1 MGDPITV
8 GLGQFAVSR
17 DPEAVI
23 VAFGLGS
30 CLGIAMYDPQRHIG
44 GLLHAVL
51 PEQHNPDAE
60 ADARYVVS
68 GIHIL
73 LDAVVKAGA
82 SRSNLVLR
90 MAGGATML
98 MVPGSPSAFEIG
110 KRNIE
115 AAYATLSQ
123 MRLSLSSEETG
134 GHGGRTM
141 RMYIGTGRVTI
152 RTMGQQERDIIDLPV
167 RTGGSD
173 NAMHDFRARTMPA
186 SP

>member
-30 CLGIAMYDPQRHIG
+30 CLGIALYDPQRHIG

-51 PEQHNPDAE
+51 PEQHNPDGE
-60 ADARYVVS
+60 ADARYVAS
-68 GIHIL
+68 GINIL
-73 LDAVVKAGA
+73 LDSVIKAGA

-98 MVPGSPSAFEIG
+98 TVPGSPSAFEIG

-115 AAYATLSQ
+115 AAYATFSQ
-123 MRLSLSSEETG
+123 LRICLSSEETG

-141 RMYIGTGRVTI
+141 RLYVGTGRVTI
-152 RTMGQQERDIIDLPV
+152 RTMGQQERDITELPG
-167 RTGGSD
+167 RSGGSES
-173 NAMHDFRARTMPA
+173 AKHEFHARTIPA